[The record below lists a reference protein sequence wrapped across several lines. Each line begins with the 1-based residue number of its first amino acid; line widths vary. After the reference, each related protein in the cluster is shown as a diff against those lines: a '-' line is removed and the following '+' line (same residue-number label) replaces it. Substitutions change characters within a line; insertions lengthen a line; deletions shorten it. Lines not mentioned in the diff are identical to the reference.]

1 MGTGDIFLR
10 PWASY
15 PSGTGWRSHAYVL
28 MGNHYHF
35 RLETPEPN
43 LTAGMQWLPGTYTK
57 LFKAEHREWG
67 HLFQGRYKAIP
78 VDSEGGIF
86 WRSRRTST

>member
-1 MGTGDIFLR
+1 
-10 PWASY
+10 
-15 PSGTGWRSHAYVL
+15 
-28 MGNHYHF
+28 MGNHYHL